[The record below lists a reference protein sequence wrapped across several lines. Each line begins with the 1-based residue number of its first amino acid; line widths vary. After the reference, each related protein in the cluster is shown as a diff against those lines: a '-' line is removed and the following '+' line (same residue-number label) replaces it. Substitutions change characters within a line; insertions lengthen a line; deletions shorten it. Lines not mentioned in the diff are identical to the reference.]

1 MRDDVELLKEC
12 DSCVKMWIQS
22 INDVMEKAYGEDFK
36 NMLNKYQG
44 EHSKILR
51 EIHEKLDARG
61 ASDKA
66 PNMFAT
72 ANSKISTGIKLMM
85 NDTDEKIADI
95 MIDGCNMGI
104 KSVSRYMNE
113 YAGASKEVMDV
124 ANNVV
129 VLEQNFMNDL
139 RQFL

>member
-12 DSCVKMWIQS
+12 DSGVKMGIQS
-22 INDVMEKAYGEDFK
+22 IDDVMDKAYGEDFK
-36 NMLNKYQG
+36 NMLNKYRG

-61 ASDKA
+61 ASDKE

-72 ANSKISTGIKLMM
+72 ANSKISTGMKLMM

-95 MIDGCNMGI
+95 MMDGCNMGI

-113 YAGASKEVMDV
+113 YAGASTEVMNV

>member
-12 DSCVKMWIQS
+12 DSGVKMGIQS
-22 INDVMEKAYGEDFK
+22 IDDVMENAYGEDFK
-36 NMLNKYQG
+36 NMLNKYRG

-51 EIHEKLDARG
+51 EIHEKLDERG
-61 ASDKA
+61 ASEKE

-72 ANSKISTGIKLMM
+72 ANSKISTGMKLMM

-95 MIDGCNMGI
+95 MMDGCNMGI

-113 YAGASKEVMDV
+113 YAGASKDVMNV